1 MKIGIIGGGASG
13 MMLAAQLKN
22 KDVTIIERNNKL
34 GKKLL
39 LTGNG
44 KCNFT
49 NLNFNN
55 LTNKYNNKFAID
67 IYNKFNNTS
76 FIDFFNEIGI
86 VSKVETHKGIDY
98 IYPNSNKS
106 LSVYYCL
113 LDRIT
118 DNGVNILYNSQVK
131 EVKKSNDKFIVILD
145 NNKLEFDKI
154 VIATGGKSYSNTGSD
169 GSGYAIA
176 QSFGHS
182 IIKPMPGLTAL
193 NYSFAGH
200 NNIKLSG
207 KCRVN
212 AKVKYNSSGNS
223 FEESGEIQ
231 FNEDTISGI
240 PILNL
245 SNKICRNFKNG
256 ENISIDIDFSH
267 LILENENDSTLD
279 RDKVKSYLL
288 NRKHNTA
295 YRDARDFL
303 CGYLPDE
310 INEIIL
316 NFSGIKNKKVS
327 DLTDN
332 DIDSL
337 TNNIVDF
344 KIVINKLS
352 SFDNAQITL
361 GGVSVN
367 EIDVNTLES
376 KIIKGLYFAG
386 EVMDIDG
393 ICGGYNLQLSYST
406 AAIISKSI

>member
-1 MKIGIIGGGASG
+1 

-67 IYNKFNNTS
+67 ICNKFNNTS

-98 IYPNSNKS
+98 VYPNSNKA

-113 LDRIT
+113 LDRINS
-118 DNGVNILYNSQVK
+118 NGIKVLNNSLVK
-131 EVKKSNDKFIVILD
+131 EVKYKDNKFVLTIENDGQI
-145 NNKLEFDKI
+145 EFDKL
-154 VIATGGKSYSNTGSD
+154 VLATGGMSYSNTGSD
-169 GSGYAIA
+169 GVGYSFAKN
-176 QSFGHS
+176 FGHNVIEPS
-182 IIKPMPGLTAL
+182 PGLTAL
-193 NYSFAGH
+193 NYVFGD
-200 NNIKLSG
+200 NGNIKLSG

-212 AKVKYNSSGNS
+212 AKIKYNSGSDC

-245 SNKICRNFKNG
+245 SNKISRKLNNKEKIEIFA
-256 ENISIDIDFSH
+256 DFSSP
-267 LILENENDSTLD
+267 LFEDSKNETIS
-279 RDKVKSYLL
+279 RKQVKSYLI
-288 NRKHNTA
+288 NRKQTTS
-295 YRDARDFL
+295 YRETRDFL
-303 CGYLPDE
+303 SGYLPDE
-310 INEIIL
+310 ISEIIL
-316 NFSGIKNKKVS
+316 KLSGIKNKKVS
-327 DLTDN
+327 ELTDN
-332 DIDSL
+332 EIDIL
-337 TNNIVDF
+337 TNNLVELRIN
-344 KIVINKLS
+344 INKLP

-361 GGVSVN
+361 GGIDVK

-376 KIIKGLYFAG
+376 KIVKGLYFAG

-393 ICGGYNLQLSYST
+393 ICGGYNLQLAYST